1 MHPTYALSWYCWD
14 IIARL
19 HPDRVVT
26 KTGGFKT
33 IENRTKPIPHV
44 IEQRDGCALICMTK
58 KEPTRGHFESLRK
71 QMLMTLEKYSRM
83 YSDRAWE
90 FMRSFCV
97 AKYNWHVWGRI
108 IGVCFFQNG
117 GKRRHVTEEDK
128 MKGGLPDFYWWIA
141 RKTILFPKWIAYFS
155 CQSAHHKFQEQRV
168 RDEPTCLMEVV

>member
-1 MHPTYALSWYCWD
+1 MH
-14 IIARL
+14 
-19 HPDRVVT
+19 DRVVT
-26 KTGGFKT
+26 KAGGFKT

-108 IGVCFFQNG
+108 IGVFFFQNG
-117 GKRRHVTEEDK
+117 GKRRRGQNERRITRFLLVDSSQNDLVSQMDCIFFLSKCSSQIPGT
-128 MKGGLPDFYWWIA
+128 A
-141 RKTILFPKWIAYFS
+141 S
-155 CQSAHHKFQEQRV
+155 
-168 RDEPTCLMEVV
+168 